1 MARVTHRG
9 EAEEVTVVGDH
20 GGAVLDFPCRRAAL
34 RLIVLLAW
42 TAVAVAAASRTF
54 PRRVA

>member
-1 MARVTHRG
+1 M
-9 EAEEVTVVGDH
+9 GDH